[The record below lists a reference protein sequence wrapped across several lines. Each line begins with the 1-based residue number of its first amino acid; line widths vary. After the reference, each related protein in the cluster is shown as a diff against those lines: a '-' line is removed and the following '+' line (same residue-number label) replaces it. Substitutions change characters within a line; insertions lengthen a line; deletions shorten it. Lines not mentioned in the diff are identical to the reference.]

1 MQRCDFRF
9 KGECS
14 CRPGECV
21 VAPMRP
27 IMDTSETPL
36 ILFTA
41 QHFVVALLV
50 SGFFAFIGWGALNSA
65 NEGYRKQALV
75 EQENVNVAHR

>member
-1 MQRCDFRF
+1 MTRCDLRSHS
-9 KGECS
+9 ECS
-14 CRPGECV
+14 CRPGECL

-41 QHFVVALLV
+41 RH
-50 SGFFAFIGWGALNSA
+50 FFAVLLAAGFIAAIGWGALNNA
-65 NEGYRKQALV
+65 NEGYRKQALI
-75 EQENVNVAHR
+75 EQESVAWRK